1 MAKNKVAKKKVSGKK
16 VTKKKTVNKKTEKKK
31 AVPSLTRD
39 EKAFIKHYSLS
50 KDKYI
55 NSKISI
61 KELCEIETAY
71 NVERDTLK
79 AAATPFLET
88 LRGIEE
94 VHSLR
99 MRIKDTDHLIKKI
112 IRKQIKDKTLEIT
125 LGDYEEHIKDKIG
138 IRVLHL
144 YKTDWLSIHKFIT
157 KTWDLWE
164 SPFAYIREGD
174 PDDFYKKNGCKTEIH
189 KDNYRSV
196 HYLAK
201 TKPMRNEI
209 SVEIQVRTLFEEGWS
224 EIDHRI
230 RYPDNVNN
238 TILNEYLAIF
248 NRLSGSADEM
258 GTFILS
264 LKTFLETQDKTKAA
278 IQIELQRKNAELAD
292 MIGKLKI
299 SKAEKQDLEEKVKN
313 LSESKNLFANE
324 SMFDSENFN
333 ISSVGSILGPHFTG
347 ISSGGVFEQTIQCQ
361 KCGKDFQSNPLAIST
376 GLCNDCGPGLVTTTL
391 SKAGPGNRSVR

>member
-1 MAKNKVAKKKVSGKK
+1 MAKKKVA
-16 VTKKKTVNKKTEKKK
+16 KTVKQ
-31 AVPSLTRD
+31 
-39 EKAFIKHYSLS
+39 SLS
-50 KDKYI
+50 QEENVFIEQLSLSEDEYI
-55 NSKISI
+55 NSKINI
-61 KELCEIETAY
+61 KELGKIEAAY
-71 NVERDTLK
+71 DAERDTLK

-88 LRGIEE
+88 LREIKE

-99 MRIKDTDHLIKKI
+99 MRIKDTAHLIKKI
-112 IRKQIKDKTLEIT
+112 IRKQIIEKTLEIT
-125 LGDYEEHIKDKIG
+125 LDNYEEHIKDKIG

-144 YKTDWLSIHKFIT
+144 YKTDWLSIHKFIIG
-157 KTWDLWE
+157 TWDLWE

-174 PDDFYKKNGCKTEIH
+174 PDAFYKQNGCKTETH

-201 TKPMRNEI
+201 TRPMRNEI

-230 RYPDNVNN
+230 RYPDNIDN

-264 LKTFLETQDKTKAA
+264 LKTYLETQDKSKAA
-278 IQIELQRKNAELAD
+278 IQIELQRKNAELTE

-299 SKAEKQDLEEKVKN
+299 SKVAKQNLEEKVEN
-313 LSESKNLFANE
+313 LSKSKELFTNE
-324 SMFDSENFN
+324 SMFELRN
-333 ISSVGSILGPHFTG
+333 
-347 ISSGGVFEQTIQCQ
+347 SGGYISGLRTVQPIHTGTVQPIHTGTVQPMHTGLVSISNQNYLCK
-361 KCGKDFQSNPLAIST
+361 KCGKEYQSSLTMMFN
-376 GLCNDCGPGLVTTTL
+376 GLCSECNL
-391 SKAGPGNRSVR
+391 KAL